1 LFFVGANVRIKNIS
15 IQGIWKCIGVD
26 SGTQFPE
33 VDLDEGE
40 WVDYDEKV
48 AVPFTAPFRNPLTL
62 FVQAALPV
70 GISEIKSHWA
80 RA

>member
-1 LFFVGANVRIKNIS
+1 VGLE
-15 IQGIWKCIGVD
+15 

-33 VDLDEGE
+33 VDLIEGE

-48 AVPFTAPFRNPLTL
+48 GRIAFVLYFQNSML
-62 FVQAALPV
+62 FLAQAALPV
-70 GISEIKSHWA
+70 GISEMESKWA